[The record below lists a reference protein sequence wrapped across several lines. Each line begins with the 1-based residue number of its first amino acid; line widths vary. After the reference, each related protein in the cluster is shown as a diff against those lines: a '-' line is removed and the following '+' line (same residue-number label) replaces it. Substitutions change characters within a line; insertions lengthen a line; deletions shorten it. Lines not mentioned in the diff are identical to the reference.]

1 MMSTPPPPNAECPAI
16 VRTIEHY
23 LPTIGNRAD
32 DLKAAYA
39 VDDYV
44 NPFTL
49 HWLNR
54 WVGEVGGSFYGYS
67 VGFDFH
73 VSMRQ
78 GLTHVRLLCPSLP
91 ASVVSGPLPR

>member
-1 MMSTPPPPNAECPAI
+1 MMMTPPPPNAECPAI

-23 LPTIGNRAD
+23 LPTIRNRAD

-54 WVGEVGGSFYGYS
+54 WVGEVGGAFDIYSFG
-67 VGFDFH
+67 GNGAPP
-73 VSMRQ
+73 MRQ
-78 GLTHVRLLCPSLP
+78 GLTHVRLLCPGGRRGLP
-91 ASVVSGPLPR
+91 AG